1 MDQSKVMSLV
11 GMKIIGQHGRAVGVI
26 SDMFANVETWQLE
39 SLEVKLNRETLD
51 DLKLKRPWFGTQT
64 VHVPVSEISG
74 ATDNL
79 VLIHSLE
86 EVAFSGGKPAEAA
99 PPLRRTRPKG
109 KAHATN
115 VPNLQTDQY
124 ALVFASTGSAR
135 F

>member
-26 SDMFANVETWQLE
+26 SDMFADVETWQLQ

-74 ATDNL
+74 ATRQSCSQTSFGRDG
-79 VLIHSLE
+79 VFRRKAGRGRPSRC
-86 EVAFSGGKPAEAA
+86 GGHA
-99 PPLRRTRPKG
+99 RRDKHTRRPFRINTLTRI
-109 KAHATN
+109 ACC
-115 VPNLQTDQY
+115 
-124 ALVFASTGSAR
+124 R
-135 F
+135 